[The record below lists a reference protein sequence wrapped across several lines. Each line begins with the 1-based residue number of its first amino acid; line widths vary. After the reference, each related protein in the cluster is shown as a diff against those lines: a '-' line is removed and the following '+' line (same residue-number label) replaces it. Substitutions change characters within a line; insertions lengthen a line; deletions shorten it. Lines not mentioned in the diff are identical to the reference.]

1 MRVLLRPTPTLAAA
15 LTVAPVVVATVLAL
29 AQTYAFLEALDG
41 RTWLLARQVQMG
53 EAAPGAVA
61 ELGRFVRNM
70 VVFET
75 ALGVLATL
83 GAVLAAGL
91 GLQALRRRLDALHAY
106 LADHVRGGSA
116 TAPTPDASL
125 LGAVEAEA
133 VRLVE
138 RMDERETE
146 LHQEMEMRR
155 YSAEVQQALE
165 MAMDEDDVHAVI
177 EQAARMVLP
186 EASLQLLLAD
196 SSRAHLRTVIGGLD
210 RGGEEDV
217 LACRVRAPH
226 GCPAIRESR
235 FRAFPSSARLSAC
248 PRLRECPASP
258 CAALCLPLNI
268 MGRAVGVL
276 HLRLRGEHEFDEST
290 AQILV
295 SLATHAAARLGMLR
309 TLQSTEVQASTD
321 PLTGLLNRRSFEEA
335 AEALLASDNTPSL
348 VMFDLDHFKRLNDTF
363 GHQAGDRALRLFARV
378 LERGIKRDDLAC
390 RLGGEEFVVLLRD
403 CTSVDAVRVVDRI
416 RDGLERA
423 LSEATVPPFTFS
435 AGIASVPEHCAN
447 LEKLLHLADAALYSA
462 KRQGR
467 NRTVLAGTEADHL
480 CEGCPRWSPEEL
492 PYDDPDEG
500 EPETPPSRAA

>member
-1 MRVLLRPTPTLAAA
+1 MRIALRPTPTLAAVM
-15 LTVAPVVVATVLAL
+15 TVAPVVVATVLAL
-29 AQTYAFLEALDG
+29 AETYAFLETLEG
-41 RTWLLARQVQMG
+41 RTWVLAHQVQLG
-53 EAAPGAVA
+53 EATPGDVA

-70 VVFET
+70 IVFET
-75 ALGVLATL
+75 ALGVIASLC
-83 GAVLAAGL
+83 AVLAAGL
-91 GLQALRRRLDALHAY
+91 GLDALRRRLRVLRGY
-106 LADHVRGGSA
+106 LAERARGGSA
-116 TAPTPDASL
+116 EPPVPDASL
-125 LGAVEAEA
+125 LGEVETEA
-133 VRLVE
+133 LNLVH
-138 RMDERETE
+138 RADERESV

-165 MAMDEDDVHAVI
+165 MAMDEDDVHAII

-196 SSRAHLRTVIGGLD
+196 SSRAHLRTVLGGLD
-210 RGGEEDV
+210 VGGEEDV
-217 LACRVRAPH
+217 LACRVRTPH

-235 FRAFPSSARLSAC
+235 HRMFPSSARLSAC
-248 PRLRECPASP
+248 PRLRDCAVAP

-276 HLRLRGEHEFDEST
+276 HLRMRGEHEFDESNT
-290 AQILV
+290 QILV

-335 AEALLASDNTPSL
+335 AEALLESDNAPSL

-403 CTSVDAVRVVDRI
+403 CSSADAVRVVDRI
-416 RDGLERA
+416 REALERA
-423 LSEATVPPFTFS
+423 LSEATVPAFTFS
-435 AGIASVPEHCAN
+435 AGIASVPEHCAH
-447 LEKLLHLADAALYSA
+447 LEKLLHLADAALYTA
-462 KRQGR
+462 KRSGR
-467 NRTVLAGTEADHL
+467 NRTVLAGSDGEHL

-492 PYDDPDEG
+492 PHSDPGEG
-500 EPETPPSRAA
+500 DPEVPPSRAA